1 MAKETKPDMSC
12 ARVKQYKSSDIGA
25 AERHNERK
33 NSDYENI
40 NVVPERIG
48 MNVHYRSPTGSYMD
62 VFREMEANGTL
73 STRGLRQDATLFDEI
88 IIDVNT
94 MYFERNGGYEYAKKF
109 YEEAYHFL
117 EKKFGSEYV
126 VSAVM
131 HADEINKA
139 ASDAKRRDIYHYHL
153 HAIVIPVVEKEIL
166 WSKRCKDPAL
176 RGTVKEVI
184 HQVSHSKKWASNIP
198 MVDEDGKPV
207 LRKNGKPKF
216 RASYSILQD
225 ELFEHMQEHGF
236 TGFQRGEMSSTR
248 EHLTSL
254 QYQIAKDEERLR
266 EVQFILGE
274 EETHFQYA
282 HGVHKALEEID
293 SMGQRTITGKVA
305 VSKDDFQT
313 LTALAK
319 EGITGRKEIS
329 TLRDEASYYRQKYS
343 KAKSA
348 LDSLQKKYDEL
359 KEKCKPFLQAL
370 EHFPQFVKS
379 FMDKLKELFTAK
391 EEQERKEAENGRNT
405 RTACTS
411 SRGKANRSVRK
422 DRWER

>member
-12 ARVKQYKSSDIGA
+12 ARVKQYTSSDIGA

-48 MNVHYRSPTGSYMD
+48 MNVHYCSPTGSYMD
-62 VFREMEANGTL
+62 MFREMEANGTL

-94 MYFERNGGYEYAKKF
+94 MYFERNGGYEYAKQF
-109 YEEAYHFL
+109 YEEAYRFL
-117 EKKFGSEYV
+117 QKKFGSEYV

-139 ASDAKRRDIYHYHL
+139 ASEEKRKDIYHYHL

-184 HQVSHSKKWASNIP
+184 HQVSHSKKWVSNIP
-198 MVDEDGKPV
+198 MVDENGNPV

-236 TGFQRGEMSSTR
+236 TGFQRGEMGSTR
-248 EHLTSL
+248 EHLTSM
-254 QYQIAKDEERLR
+254 QYQIAKDKERLM
-266 EVQFILGE
+266 EIELMLDE
-274 EETHFQYA
+274 EEIHYQHA
-282 HGVHKALEEID
+282 HDVHKTIEEID
-293 SMGQRTITGKVA
+293 GMGQRTFTGKVA

-319 EGITGRKEIS
+319 EGITGRKEIGRLS
-329 TLRDEASYYRQKYS
+329 DEADYYRSKYS
-343 KAKSA
+343 KTKSA
-348 LDSLQKKYDEL
+348 LESLQQKYDLL
-359 KEKCKPFLQAL
+359 KEKCKPFLEAL
-370 EHFPQFVKS
+370 EHFPELVKA
-379 FMDKLKELFTAK
+379 FMDKLKDLFTAK
-391 EEQERKEAENGRNT
+391 EAQERKAQEESRGACTDPKGSAGSKPRNT
-405 RTACTS
+405 RW
-411 SRGKANRSVRK
+411 
-422 DRWER
+422 DR

>member
-12 ARVKQYKSSDIGA
+12 ARVKQYTSSDIGA

-40 NVVPERIG
+40 NVIPERIG
-48 MNVHYRSPTGSYMD
+48 MNVHYCSPTGSYMD
-62 VFREMEANGTL
+62 MFREMEANGTL

-94 MYFERNGGYEYAKKF
+94 MYFERNGGYEYAKQF
-109 YEEAYHFL
+109 YEEAYRFL
-117 EKKFGSEYV
+117 QKKFGSEYV

-139 ASDAKRRDIYHYHL
+139 ASEEKRKDIYHYHL

-198 MVDEDGKPV
+198 MVDENGKPI

-225 ELFEHMQEHGF
+225 ELFEHMQEHGL
-236 TGFQRGEMSSTR
+236 TGFQRGEMGSTR

-266 EVQFILGE
+266 EVQLILGE

-282 HGVHKALEEID
+282 RGVHKTLEEID
-293 SMGQRTITGKVA
+293 SMGQRTLTGKVA

-343 KAKSA
+343 KTKSA
-348 LDSLQKKYDEL
+348 LDSLQKKYDDL

-370 EHFPQFVKS
+370 EHFPQLVKT

-391 EEQERKEAENGRNT
+391 EDQERKDAENGRNA
-405 RTACTS
+405 RTY
-411 SRGKANRSVRK
+411 SRGQANRSVRK